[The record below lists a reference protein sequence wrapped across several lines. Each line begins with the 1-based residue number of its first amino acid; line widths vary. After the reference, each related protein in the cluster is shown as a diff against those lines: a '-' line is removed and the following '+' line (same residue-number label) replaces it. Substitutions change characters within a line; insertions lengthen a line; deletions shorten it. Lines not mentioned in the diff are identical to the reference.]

1 MSSSAKIDNKKKDIL
16 ILGKGPTQGLEHAL
30 SARKMYSV
38 NLTENNKKICLNLPY
53 NGANTYLFV
62 NGTEIYKFKG
72 KDSEIVAYPLCLGKV
87 SKDWT
92 VDDMEKTGLN
102 GHV

>member
-53 NGANTYLFV
+53 NGANIYLLMV
-62 NGTEIYKFKG
+62 QKFINLKERIL
-72 KDSEIVAYPLCLGKV
+72 KLWHIHYVQERCQ
-87 SKDWT
+87 
-92 VDDMEKTGLN
+92 KTGQ
-102 GHV
+102 